1 MCVLEGGKATESER
15 EREMLLGGKRYREI
29 VQADWLVCKWEGAGL
44 TNGVRDEQN
53 EGEMATKRENVIF
66 LIPSLTLSYLSCFS
80 AHFFFLIACVRRM
93 RKSQPSKEK
102 TGDAPREWCDKQRR
116 KT

>member
-1 MCVLEGGKATESER
+1 
-15 EREMLLGGKRYREI
+15 MLLGGKRYREI

-80 AHFFFLIACVRRM
+80 AHFFFFDCMCKAN
-93 RKSQPSKEK
+93 EK
-102 TGDAPREWCDKQRR
+102 ISTIKRENWRCSTRVV
-116 KT
+116 

>member
-1 MCVLEGGKATESER
+1 
-15 EREMLLGGKRYREI
+15 MLLGGKRYREI

-66 LIPSLTLSYLSCFS
+66 FNSFPHSLLPLLFLCS
-80 AHFFFLIACVRRM
+80 FFFFDCMCKAN
-93 RKSQPSKEK
+93 EK
-102 TGDAPREWCDKQRR
+102 ISTIKRENWRCSTRVV
-116 KT
+116 